1 MSLGKEGSH
10 SQTEYSLFEIG
21 KRKAGERKDYKRN
34 TSKMLTR
41 SMVIF
46 DDWRIKSQVINKDYG
61 LQSVT

>member
-21 KRKAGERKDYKRN
+21 KRKAGEKKDYKRN

-46 DDWRIKSQVINKDYG
+46 DD
-61 LQSVT
+61 